1 MTTAAHALEASGA
14 GRFMR
19 ESLWAFPIAETIHI
33 AAFALVVG
41 SIIVLDLRLLGL
53 SRRVPIARLSA
64 HIVPWTLGAFVVAAS
79 TGLSMF
85 TAHTADYIENPVFL
99 LKMGLIFA
107 AGVNAAMLH
116 VGAMRAAGR
125 WDEDAGDAGAGT
137 PLRVKVA
144 AAASILLW
152 LAVIACGRMLAY
164 T

>member
-41 SIIVLDLRLLGL
+41 SIIVLDLRLLGF
-53 SRRVPIARLSA
+53 SRRIPIARLST
-64 HIVPWTLGAFVVAAS
+64 HIVPWTIGAFVVAAVA
-79 TGLSMF
+79 GLSMF

-99 LKMGLIFA
+99 LKMGLILA
-107 AGVNAAMLH
+107 AGANAAILH
-116 VGAMRAAGR
+116 IGAMRAADA
-125 WDEDAGDAGAGT
+125 WDVDAGA
-137 PLRVKVA
+137 PVAVRFA
-144 AAASILLW
+144 AALSIVLW
-152 LAVIACGRMLAY
+152 LGVIACGRMLAY